1 MSNNYKNILWAKNA
15 RSARFGGKPMIFFGL
30 WLFMFFSTLG
40 MVGQNGVTIT
50 STSSSPTFD
59 NPIPINFQ
67 FNDGVDDLL
76 LSDINIVNGTLNNL
90 TRLVSNYKFLF
101 EKNINKFSVKANA
114 FDFLLSGMSFSEYFR
129 TKIKNAIV
137 SIDFNNRGEMLF
149 LTFGNGVFKYDIS
162 GNHVQLI
169 NGSQFTSPF
178 DMAISSTNQILI
190 ADKESYRVRVYNE
203 KLNLTYIFSYDIGG
217 SKGKDGDEFYGP
229 TGLAINK
236 ADELFVADSY
246 TGSELNILDQVKI
259 YKINNANATFYRRY
273 DSSGNIKIDD
283 PYRIAVDKNNFVYLS
298 DSGGDSELGRVLVFN
313 NNDNLQGVI
322 EGGEQGAPGSLIVDN
337 YGYIY
342 IINYKEDLTF
352 NGIFQ
357 DPLELI
363 NNFEKIK
370 NSNYEVNI
378 FDAQLNYVTKIN
390 ENINLPIDLALDKC
404 GHIFVNNLKLSG
416 KAAITGI
423 DASFDF
429 KLEEFKRQDTF
440 TAEVEPIAA
449 GLVTVTLKKGSLFK
463 CDPQP
468 VATFSIEYKPED
480 NTAPE
485 AKCKPV
491 TLSLDAS
498 GNATLTAAQIY
509 DGDATADNV
518 TLKIDKSNFDCS
530 NLGSNSVTLT
540 VTGENNKTN
549 TCIAIVTV
557 IDEIPPT
564 ANCVN
569 PFTIELDANGTASIT
584 EANIDNNSTDNCGI
598 ENYSLSQS
606 NFTRT
611 DIGLNTIIL
620 TITDTSGRKDTCTV
634 QVTVEDNNTVPEAK
648 CKSATLS
655 LDANGNATLTAAQIY
670 DGDATADNVTLKI
683 DKSNFDCSNLGS
695 NSVTLTVT
703 GENNKTNTCIAIV
716 TVIDE
721 IPPTANCVNP
731 FTIELDANGTASI
744 TEANIDNNSTDN
756 CGIENY
762 SLSQSN
768 FTRTDI
774 GLNTIILTITDT
786 SGRKDTCTVQVT
798 VEDNN
803 TVPEAKCKS
812 ATLSLDANGNA
823 TLTAAQ
829 IYDGD
834 ATADNVTLKIDKS
847 NFDCS
852 NLGSNSVTLTVT
864 GENNKT
870 NTCTAIVTVI
880 DKIPP
885 TVNCPSEILVEY
897 TTDKTYTVPDFS
909 TLYSS
914 SDNCSSTL
922 KYFQSPEIGAVIT
935 EDKFANFKV
944 GDESN
949 NFTTCNFNIKFFKKS
964 ELQILN
970 CPPTQTFEVDE
981 NCSYVIPDISSTI
994 NTNIEGAEVTQNI
1007 SPGFRVNGSLT
1018 LTITAKYENQTDTC
1032 EVLLLAKDSI
1042 QPVIDCP
1049 SNQNEA
1055 YNPEN
1060 GFSLP
1065 NYSLEAQASDNC
1077 AVAKTEQI
1085 PNVGTII
1092 FEDTEVTIRVEDV
1105 AGNFETCKFMVLL
1118 TEDTAANT
1126 PPVAIDDNY
1135 NTNRNITLSIPA
1147 SGVLGNDTDADT
1159 DALTAILQTTTTNG
1173 SLTLNQDGSFVY
1185 IPNTNFTGRDIFTY
1199 VANDGGENSNVAT
1212 VTIIVNVDPPPNSPP
1227 VANGENY
1234 STNQNITLSIP
1245 ASGVLGNDTDAD
1257 TDALTAILQTTTT
1270 NGSLTLNPNGSFVYI
1285 PNNNFTGEDSFT
1297 YVVNDGTAN
1306 SNVATARIEVIPV
1319 SDNTVTCK
1327 ETVVLELDANGN
1339 ATLNAEDLF
1348 TTRPADLQFSVSK
1361 VAFTCSD
1368 LGENVV
1374 TLSYNNSEI
1383 QGSCEIK
1390 VSVMDATAPVINVIP
1405 LSIALN
1411 EFGSISITPEML
1423 DNGTTD
1429 NCDEITYSLSKK
1441 TFGCKDIGDNMV
1453 IFTATDNSGNS
1464 STANV
1469 LVTITGNCEILP
1481 IPGVEYIFI
1490 YPNPT
1495 SGPFQFSTPTGVT
1508 IDRVEAFDFRGRMIM
1523 FKEFSAGEL
1532 QYAMDLSGVQ
1542 NAVYILKL
1550 YTSEGISIIRVI
1562 IN

>member
-611 DIGLNTIIL
+611 DIGVNTIIL

-634 QVTVEDNNTVPEAK
+634 QVTVEDNNNVPEAK
-648 CKSATLS
+648 CKPATLS
-655 LDANGNATLTAAQIY
+655 LDANGNATLTAAQ
-670 DGDATADNVTLKI
+670 V
-683 DKSNFDCSNLGS
+683 
-695 NSVTLTVT
+695 
-703 GENNKTNTCIAIV
+703 
-716 TVIDE
+716 
-721 IPPTANCVNP
+721 
-731 FTIELDANGTASI
+731 
-744 TEANIDNNSTDN
+744 
-756 CGIENY
+756 
-762 SLSQSN
+762 
-768 FTRTDI
+768 
-774 GLNTIILTITDT
+774 
-786 SGRKDTCTVQVT
+786 
-798 VEDNN
+798 
-803 TVPEAKCKS
+803 
-812 ATLSLDANGNA
+812 
-823 TLTAAQ
+823 
-829 IYDGD
+829 YDGD